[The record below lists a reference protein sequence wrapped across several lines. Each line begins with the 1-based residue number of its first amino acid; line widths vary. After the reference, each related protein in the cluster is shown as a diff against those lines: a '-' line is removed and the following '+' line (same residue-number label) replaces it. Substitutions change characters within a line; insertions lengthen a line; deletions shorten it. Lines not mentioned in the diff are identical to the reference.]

1 MRTIFRFVAGF
12 VIGFV
17 LFMWALILGGAG
29 EGSMTPLVSAAPELL
44 PLLAVFEKSGAWAF
58 WLIVFGA
65 GFLWAVYFGLL
76 PAINSFVGRIVVF
89 MVIAVLHFG
98 GGVFALSRD
107 RGFDAEFQRYPT
119 LTIGYFVFFWIV
131 LLSLGALTWVGS
143 KPRASAAVS

>member
-1 MRTIFRFVAGF
+1 MRTILRFVAGF

-17 LFMWALILGGAG
+17 LFMWALLLGGAG

-44 PLLAVFEKSGAWAF
+44 PLLAVFEKSGAWVF

-107 RGFDAEFQRYPT
+107 RGLDAEFQRYPT

-143 KPRASAAVS
+143 KPRVSAAVS